1 MNEIQVVEIKV
12 VEKTSKKG
20 NDYKSIV
27 AVDENGKEHF
37 ITFTK

>member
-20 NDYKSIV
+20 NNYKCVV

-37 ITFTK
+37 LAFTN

>member
-1 MNEIQVVEIKV
+1 MSEIQITEIKV

-20 NDYKSIV
+20 NVYKCIV

-37 ITFTK
+37 LAFTK